1 MLEGTIIT
9 AESLGTIL
17 LEIVDAGGTVALLIL
32 AGLVMAGA
40 YNTIKGFLC
49 RMVKPGDKKWENQ
62 LWRY

>member
-1 MLEGTIIT
+1 MLEGTIST
-9 AESLGTIL
+9 ATSLGTIL

-49 RMVKPGDKKWENQ
+49 RLAKPGDKK
-62 LWRY
+62 